1 MGPVLSLILIG
12 GCVVVAVGAL
22 SVWLAIKR
30 PARSM
35 ERRARDEALAAAERY
50 TPAPRQSVYG
60 PPAPPDPCA
69 PGLSDHERVQA
80 MRALLQRGDTRT
92 AAMASAAEAQADA
105 PHGFAATQP
114 AMDDEVTTTT
124 PMAWKPTL
132 PPDEADAIHE
142 RQARLQRA
150 HGQNE
155 TVPSP

>member
-1 MGPVLSLILIG
+1 MDPVLSLILIG
-12 GCVVVAVGAL
+12 GCVVAAVGAL

-50 TPAPRQSVYG
+50 TPAPRQSPYG
-60 PPAPPDPCA
+60 APAQPDPCA
-69 PGLSDHERVQA
+69 PGLSDQERVRA
-80 MRALLQRGDTRT
+80 MRALLQRGDAR
-92 AAMASAAEAQADA
+92 AAVADEAQADA

-114 AMDDEVTTTT
+114 AMDDEVMTTT
-124 PMAWKPTL
+124 PLAWKPTL

-150 HGQNE
+150 QGQVE